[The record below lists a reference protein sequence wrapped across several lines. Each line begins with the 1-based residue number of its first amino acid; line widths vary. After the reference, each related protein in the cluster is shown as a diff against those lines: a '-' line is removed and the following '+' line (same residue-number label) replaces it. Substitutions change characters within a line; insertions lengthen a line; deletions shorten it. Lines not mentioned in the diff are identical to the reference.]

1 MNEAESTQ
9 QLIQYNAADG
19 NVAIAVNLA
28 NDTVWLSLND
38 LVQLF
43 ERDKSVISR
52 HISSI
57 YNEGELIRNATV
69 AKYATV
75 QKEGG
80 REISRDIEYFN
91 LDVIMGIK
99 GLMIMPW

>member
-1 MNEAESTQ
+1 M
-9 QLIQYNAADG
+9 
-19 NVAIAVNLA
+19 
-28 NDTVWLSLND
+28 
-38 LVQLF
+38 QLF